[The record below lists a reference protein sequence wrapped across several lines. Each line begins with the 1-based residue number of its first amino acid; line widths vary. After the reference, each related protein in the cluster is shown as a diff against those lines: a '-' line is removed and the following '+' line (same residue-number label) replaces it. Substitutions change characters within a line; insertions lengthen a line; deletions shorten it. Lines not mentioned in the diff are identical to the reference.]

1 MKRIADSVTF
11 LRRVWRLGAPY
22 WRSEERWQARGLLA
36 VIVVLTI
43 GLVFLL
49 VLLNNWNR
57 EFYEAIQNKDFAS
70 FGPLLLQ
77 FTVLAAIYI
86 IGAVYK
92 LYFTQMLQMRWR
104 VWMTRR
110 FVGHWLSNQVYY
122 RLELR
127 DRRTDNPDQRI
138 AEDVRAFTFST
149 LDLSLGLLGSLLTL
163 GSFLTILWVLSGPLS
178 FSLGGVDIDIPGY
191 MVWVAIVYAAVGSYF
206 TAVVGRRLIPINFQR
221 QRLEADF
228 RFGLVRLRENAEGVA
243 LYHGEPSEQTDLM
256 TRFERIRGNWW
267 ELMRYTK
274 RLTFLI
280 VGYEQVAVIFPV
292 LVAAPRYFAGEISLG
307 VLTQVAQAFG
317 RVQGSLSWFVDAYSD
332 LAVWKASVDRLLTF
346 ENAMREAELD
356 VQRGE
361 RIRVGTNGATQLRA
375 ENLDLMLPNG
385 RPILGIADFSVSR
398 GDKVLV
404 TGPTGVGKSTLFRAL
419 AGIWPFGKG
428 SIRVPSEGRQL
439 FLPQKPYIPIASLRE
454 ATTYPAP
461 PGTFSDDEIREVLTA
476 AHLEAFVPRLDEVQN
491 WSMVMSGGEQQRLAL
506 ARALLHK
513 PDWLFM
519 DEATAALDEPSEQ
532 ELYQLLEERLPNATI
547 VSIAHRPRV
556 ADFHARTV
564 ALPTSRSPETSR
576 KTSSS
581 TSHGARS
588 GSTEG

>member
-1 MKRIADSVTF
+1 MRHRIADSLTF
-11 LRRVWRLGAPY
+11 FRRVWRLGAPY
-22 WRSEERWQARGLLA
+22 WRSEERWPARGLLA
-36 VIVVLTI
+36 TIVILTV

-77 FTVLAAIYI
+77 FAVLATIYI

-110 FVGHWLSNQVYY
+110 FVNQWLNNQVYY

-138 AEDVRAFTFST
+138 AEDVRAFTFNT

-163 GSFLTILWVLSGPLS
+163 VSFLTILWVLSGPLS
-178 FSLGGVDIDIPGY
+178 FALAGVDLQIPGY
-191 MVWVAIVYAAVGSYF
+191 MVWVAIVYAAIGSYF
-206 TAVVGRRLIPINFQR
+206 TAVVGRRLIPVNFQR

-228 RFGLVRLRENAEGVA
+228 RFGLVRLRENSEGVA
-243 LYHGEPSEQTDLM
+243 LYHGEPSEQADLM
-256 TRFERIRGNWW
+256 TRFERIRANWW
-267 ELMRYTK
+267 DLMRYTK
-274 RLTFLI
+274 RLTFL
-280 VGYEQVAVIFPV
+280 VTGYDQVANIFPI

-307 VLTQVAQAFG
+307 VLLQLAQAFG
-317 RVQGSLSWFVDAYSD
+317 QVQGSLSWFIEAYSD

-346 ENAMREAELD
+346 DSAMREAELD
-356 VQRGE
+356 LQRAE
-361 RIRVGTNGATQLRA
+361 RIEVSTNGATQLRA

-385 RPILGIADFSVSR
+385 RSVLGIADFSVSR

-419 AGIWPFGKG
+419 AGIWPFGSG
-428 SIRVPSEGRQL
+428 NIEVPSEGRQL
-439 FLPQKPYIPIASLRE
+439 FLPQKPYIPIATLRE
-454 ATTYPAP
+454 AASYPAA
-461 PGTFSDDEIREVLTA
+461 PGTFSDDEIRDVLTA
-476 AHLEAFVPRLDEVQN
+476 AHLEAFVPRLEEVHN

-532 ELYQLLEERLPNATI
+532 ALYHLLQERLPNATI
-547 VSIAHRPRV
+547 ISIAHRPRV

-564 ALPTSRSPETSR
+564 ALPTNPTLEASSPTSI
-576 KTSSS
+576 
-581 TSHGARS
+581 GARS
-588 GSTEG
+588 GSTKA

>member
-36 VIVVLTI
+36 VIVILTI

-163 GSFLTILWVLSGPLS
+163 GSFLTILWVLSGPLA
-178 FSLGGVDIDIPGY
+178 FSLGGVDIAIPGY
-191 MVWVAIVYAAVGSYF
+191 MVWVAIIYAAVGSYF

-428 SIRVPSEGRQL
+428 SIQVPSEGRQL

-564 ALPTSRSPETSR
+564 SLP
-576 KTSSS
+576 K
-581 TSHGARS
+581 G
-588 GSTEG
+588 

>member
-1 MKRIADSVTF
+1 MNNNNNKRIAGALAY
-11 LRRVWRLGAPY
+11 LRRAWRLGAPY
-22 WRSEERWQARGLLA
+22 WRSEERWQARALLA
-36 VIVVLTI
+36 VIVVLTV

-57 EFYEAIQNKDFAS
+57 EFYEALQNKDFDS

-77 FTVLAAIYI
+77 FSILVTVYI
-86 IGAVYK
+86 VGAVYK

-110 FVGHWLSNQVYY
+110 FVGSWLSKQVYY
-122 RLELR
+122 RLELS

-138 AEDVRAFTFST
+138 AEDVRAYTFNT

-163 GSFLTILWVLSGPLS
+163 GSFITILWLLSGPLS
-178 FSLGGVDIDIPGY
+178 FSLGGANLEIPGY
-191 MVWVAIVYAAVGSYF
+191 MVWVAIIYALVGSYL
-206 TAVVGRRLIPINFQR
+206 TAIVGRPLIPVNFQR

-228 RFGLVRLRENAEGVA
+228 RFGLVRLRENAEGIA
-243 LYHGEPSEQTDLM
+243 LYHGEPSEQADLM
-256 TRFERIRGNWW
+256 SRFERIRANWW
-267 ELMRYTK
+267 DLMRFTK
-274 RLTFLI
+274 RLTFL
-280 VGYEQVAVIFPV
+280 VTGYDQIAIIFPL
-292 LVAAPRYFAGEISLG
+292 LVAAPRYFAGAISLG
-307 VLTQVAQAFG
+307 VLTQLAQAFG
-317 RVQGSLSWFVDAYSD
+317 QVQGSLSWFVEAYSE

-346 ENAMREAELD
+346 ENAMREAEAQ
-356 VQRGE
+356 VEQGE
-361 RIRVGTNGATQLRA
+361 RIQVGTNGATQMRA

-385 RPILGIADFSVSR
+385 RPVLGIADFSVSR

-428 SIRVPSEGRQL
+428 SIQVPSEGRQL
-439 FLPQKPYIPIASLRE
+439 FLPQKPYIPIATLRE
-454 ATTYPAP
+454 ATAYPAP
-461 PGTFSDDEIREVLTA
+461 PGTFADDEIREVLTA

-532 ELYQLLEERLPNATI
+532 ALYQLLQDRLPNATI

-556 ADFHARTV
+556 ADFHARRV
-564 ALPTSRSPETSR
+564 ILPQVSETR
-576 KTSSS
+576 
-581 TSHGARS
+581 
-588 GSTEG
+588 

>member
-1 MKRIADSVTF
+1 MNKRIADALAF
-11 LRRVWRLGAPY
+11 LGRVWRLGLPY

-36 VIVVLTI
+36 VIVVLTV
-43 GLVFLL
+43 GLVVLL

-57 EFYEAIQNKDFAS
+57 EFYEAIQNKDFDS
-70 FGPLLLQ
+70 FLPLLAQ
-77 FTVLAAIYI
+77 FTVLAAVYI
-86 IGAVYK
+86 VGAVYK

-110 FVGHWLSNQVYY
+110 FVDNWLSKQVYY

-138 AEDVRAFTFST
+138 AEDVRAYTFNT
-149 LDLSLGLLGSLLTL
+149 LELSLGLLGSLLTL
-163 GSFLTILWVLSGPLS
+163 GSFITILWLLSGPLA
-178 FSLGGVDIDIPGY
+178 FSLGGADLEIPGY
-191 MVWVAIVYAAVGSYF
+191 MVWVAILYALVGSYF
-206 TAVVGRRLIPINFQR
+206 TAIVGRRLIPINFQR

-243 LYHGEPSEQTDLM
+243 LYHGEPSEQTDLLS
-256 TRFERIRGNWW
+256 RFERIRVNWW

-274 RLTFLI
+274 RLTFLV
-280 VGYEQVAVIFPV
+280 VGYEQVAVIFPI
-292 LVAAPRYFAGEISLG
+292 LVAAPRYFAGAITLG
-307 VLTQVAQAFG
+307 VLLQLAQAFA
-317 RVQGSLSWFVDAYSD
+317 RVQGSLSWFIDTYSD

-346 ENAMREAELD
+346 ENAMREAELE
-356 VQRGE
+356 VEQGE
-361 RIRVGTNGATQLRA
+361 RIQVGTNGATQMRA

-385 RPILGIADFSVSR
+385 RPVLGIADFSVSR

-428 SIRVPSEGRQL
+428 NIQVPSEGRLL

-461 PGTFSDDEIREVLTA
+461 PEAFSDEEVREVLSA
-476 AHLEAFVPRLDEVQN
+476 ARLEAFIPRLDEVQN

-519 DEATAALDEPSEQ
+519 DEATAALDEPSEL
-532 ELYQLLEERLPNATI
+532 ELYQLVQERLPNATI

-564 ALPTSRSPETSR
+564 ALAGQPEPQQSP
-576 KTSSS
+576 
-581 TSHGARS
+581 ARP
-588 GSTEG
+588 